1 MKKVFTLL
9 VSALM
14 ATASFATDF
23 TDNLTVTVNGTAMP
37 AIQSTISVTENADG
51 TYKFAL
57 NNFKFMMMSLG
68 NIVMDN
74 IAATTNNGVTTLK
87 TAQDVT
93 LSLGTMPI
101 SLMAE
106 MADGKLYALID
117 IYYPL
122 LKQTIHVVFGSNSNM
137 GYQLK
142 NSGFE
147 DWHTATLTSFMGTAS
162 GDEPN
167 NWHDMLS
174 CSYDN
179 AVIGYMAAYNPFV
192 FKTDTIRPGSTGK
205 HAALLRSLDFGFT
218 IANGTVTTGRLNAGS
233 TTAEDL
239 SNHAYLDMSK
249 TDKDSNGD
257 PFYQTIGGTPDS
269 VAVWMAFK
277 QGTPNASYPYATLSA
292 ALTDGTY
299 YQDPDTIAYNNVRAL
314 AKDTTVATTFTTGA
328 PVWKRVAVP
337 FNMIDANVEGKA
349 LLLTMATNANPGKG
363 STDSLYVDDLSL
375 IYNTPIVEDI
385 AYKGTTIS
393 GFKAAT
399 TRYTINNAGVVSLD
413 DITVKTSGAIGA
425 RVYKEIRQSGADAVV
440 TVSVYSGDLSTSQ
453 VYTLTFTGATTGV
466 RAVEV
471 GDVKADGQ
479 PVEIYSVN
487 GQRVGSMQPGQV
499 YIVRQGNKTV
509 KVVK

>member
-14 ATASFATDF
+14 ATASFATDY
-23 TDNLTVTVNGTAMP
+23 TDNLKISINGM
-37 AIQSTISVTENADG
+37 QMSDEKSTIQLTANTDG

-57 NNFKFMMMSLG
+57 NNFNFNGLPIG
-68 NIVMDN
+68 NIVLDN
-74 IAATTNNGVTTLK
+74 VAPTKRGDVTALK
-87 TAQDVT
+87 STQDVT
-93 LSLGTMPI
+93 LILGTVPV

-106 MADGKLYALID
+106 VSDSKMYAIID
-117 IYYPL
+117 VYVEAM
-122 LKQTIHVVFGSNSNM
+122 KQTVHVVFGSNDGL

-142 NSGFE
+142 NGGFE
-147 DWHTATLTSFMGTAS
+147 DWHTATLSSMMGTAS

-174 CSYDN
+174 CSYGN
-179 AVIGYMAAYNPFV
+179 PVIGYFAAYNPFV
-192 FKTDTIRPGSTGK
+192 FKTDTVRPGSAGK
-205 HAALLRSLDFGFT
+205 HAALLRSVDFDFT
-218 IANGTVTTGRLNAGS
+218 IANGTLTTGRLNAGD
-233 TTAEDL
+233 TNAADK

-277 QGTPNASYPYATLSA
+277 QGTPNASYPYATISA

-314 AKDTTVATTFTTGA
+314 AKDATVATTFTTGA

-337 FNMIDANVEGKA
+337 FKMVDGNVEGKA
-349 LLLTMATNANPGKG
+349 LLLTMATNATPGKG

-375 IYNTPIVEDI
+375 IYNTPDVSDI
-385 AYKGTTIS
+385 TYKGTTIS
-393 GFKAAT
+393 GFNAAT
-399 TRYTINNAGVVSLD
+399 TRYTLTGDAVVSLD
-413 DITVKTSGAIGA
+413 DISVTTTGANGA
-425 RVYKEIRQSGADAVV
+425 RVYKEMRQSEGDAIV
-440 TVSVYSGDLSTSQ
+440 TVSVYSGDLSASK
-453 VYTLTFTGATTGV
+453 VYTLTFKGATTGV

-471 GDVKADGQ
+471 DDVKADGQ
-479 PVEIYSVN
+479 PMEIYSVN
-487 GQRVGSMQPGQV
+487 GQRVGNMQPGQV
-499 YIVRQGNKTV
+499 YIVRQGNKTF
-509 KVVK
+509 KVVR